1 MVDPG
6 NQLRE
11 AAERLAVAAR
21 DAFDELSHRWR
32 GDAKRV
38 GERCGATLESVLREV
53 GLVSR
58 REYEELEL
66 RVAQLEHRL
75 RLLEGPRPV
84 PHAPPSDN

>member
-1 MVDPG
+1 MDEPANG
-6 NQLRE
+6 LRD

-21 DAFDELSHRWR
+21 DTFDEMSHRWR
-32 GDAKRV
+32 GDARRI
-38 GERCGATLESVLREV
+38 GERGGATLEGVLRDV

-75 RLLEGPRPV
+75 RLLEGP
-84 PHAPPSDN
+84 HAAPAPRS